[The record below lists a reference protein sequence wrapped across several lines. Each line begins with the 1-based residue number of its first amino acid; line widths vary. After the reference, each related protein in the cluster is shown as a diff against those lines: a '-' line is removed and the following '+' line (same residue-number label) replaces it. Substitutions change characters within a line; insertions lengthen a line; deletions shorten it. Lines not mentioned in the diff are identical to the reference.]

1 MAVQET
7 RRLSRQTRKRK
18 ETMRYYFKFLITAMV
33 LTVFMFEG
41 ITIGILKYPENVFDS
56 SFQSLIQ
63 DKYRILM
70 ETNEPKIIVVS
81 GSSSAFG
88 LDQGMLEESCGGYKV
103 VNLGLHA
110 GFGHL
115 FYSELAKAN
124 INKGD
129 IVLLGYE
136 YEWQNGFDSLN
147 QNLIMSGIDN
157 NIEMYTKIPVR
168 KWPEFIGYLFKY
180 AEIKNK
186 YEGTSGIY
194 SREAFDSE
202 TGQMIM
208 IRKESLEY
216 TAEEYG
222 TVDLTGVEITDEA
235 VEYLVGF
242 KEYVEEKGASIY
254 FIAPPLVADAIVC
267 DYSEF
272 ERLKTLEEEQIGIPY
287 ISDPTDYFFPC
298 ELMFNQKYHC
308 NSAGEKVRT
317 ELLIDDLKRA
327 AVIE

>member
-1 MAVQET
+1 
-7 RRLSRQTRKRK
+7 
-18 ETMRYYFKFLITAMV
+18 
-33 LTVFMFEG
+33 
-41 ITIGILKYPENVFDS
+41 
-56 SFQSLIQ
+56 
-63 DKYRILM
+63 M

-88 LDQGMLEESCGGYKV
+88 LDQGMLEAACKGYKV

-124 INKGD
+124 INEGD

-147 QNLIMSGIDN
+147 QNLVMSGIDSD
-157 NIEMYTKIPVR
+157 IEMYTKIPVR
-168 KWPEFIGYLFKY
+168 KWPDLIGYLFKY
-180 AEIKNK
+180 AEIKNA
-186 YEGTSGIY
+186 YEGMSGIY

-202 TGQMIM
+202 TGQMTM
-208 IRKESLEY
+208 IRRGSMEY
-216 TAEEYG
+216 TVEDYG
-222 TVDLTGVEITDEA
+222 TVDLTDVEITDEA
-235 VEYLVGF
+235 IKYLLDY
-242 KEYVEEKGASIY
+242 KKYVEEKGASIY
-254 FIAPPLVADAIVC
+254 FIAPPLVADAVAC

-272 ERLKTLEEEQIGIPY
+272 KRLKILEEEQIGIPY
-287 ISDPTDYFFPC
+287 ISDPTEYFFPC
-298 ELMFNQKYHC
+298 ELMFNHKYHC

-327 AVIE
+327 AIIE